1 VLEFEILQTA
11 NSVTT
16 ILPNSIETFFG
27 REQMLGSLA
36 EKTKQFDSFGALKQS
51 LEQRKKEL
59 IEKQHNES

>member
-16 ILPNSIETFFG
+16 ILPDSVQSFFG

-36 EKTKQFDSFGALKQS
+36 EKSKQFDSFGSIKQS
-51 LEQRKKEL
+51 LEQHKKAIL
-59 IEKQHNES
+59 NKQDES